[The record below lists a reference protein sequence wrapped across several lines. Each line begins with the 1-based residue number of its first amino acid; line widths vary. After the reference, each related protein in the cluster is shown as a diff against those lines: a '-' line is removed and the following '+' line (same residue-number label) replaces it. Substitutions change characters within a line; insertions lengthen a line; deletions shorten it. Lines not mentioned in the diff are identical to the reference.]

1 MRQINVE
8 ITEKNPKGSY
18 EATGVLYIGRLRV
31 AEYGY
36 DYGSSKTESRKYC
49 TKSPLDFIQKRKWL
63 FSTELESKEFAY
75 KIANRAI
82 DLIGVQEEKE
92 GVAG

>member
-18 EATGVLYIGRLRV
+18 EATGVLCIGRLRV

-36 DYGSSKTESRKYC
+36 DYCSSKTESRKYC
-49 TKSPLDFIQKRKWL
+49 TKSPLDFIQQRKWL
-63 FSTELESKEFAY
+63 FESELEAKVFAY
-75 KIANRAI
+75 KIANRVI
-82 DLIGVQEEKE
+82 DLIGVQEEKGE
-92 GVAG
+92 VAG